1 VPGAPAGEP
10 TALDRWALSEV
21 HRVAGEVGA
30 ALDAFDTAKAG
41 SALAGLIDDLSN
53 WYVRRSRRRF
63 WDGDPAALGTL
74 HTVLD
79 MLTRMLAPFMPFVTE
94 RVWGALFTSTGAAD
108 SVHLTSWPE
117 PDAALVDPALAD
129 QMDLVRRLVEL
140 GRAARAE
147 AGVKNRQPLARA
159 LISAPGWS
167 ALPEAL
173 RDEVRAELNV
183 EALTQLSDADELVEV
198 AVKPN
203 YRALGKRFG
212 KQTQQVADAVRAV
225 DVAAFVAAYRAGTAT
240 VTLDGAELS
249 ISGDEVV
256 VSETPRSGWAVASAG
271 SDTVALDLELSHELR
286 LAGLLREIVRLV
298 QEGRKNGGL
307 EVSDRI
313 ELWWRVGGSPDPAEA
328 IRTHLDRFAAEVLA
342 TVVHEGEPGFPVPV
356 EVTDAELG
364 LQVWAR
370 KA

>member
-1 VPGAPAGEP
+1 
-10 TALDRWALSEV
+10 
-21 HRVAGEVGA
+21 
-30 ALDAFDTAKAG
+30 
-41 SALAGLIDDLSN
+41 
-53 WYVRRSRRRF
+53 
-63 WDGDPAALGTL
+63 
-74 HTVLD
+74 
-79 MLTRMLAPFMPFVTE
+79 M
-94 RVWGALFTSTGAAD
+94 
-108 SVHLTSWPE
+108 
-117 PDAALVDPALAD
+117 
-129 QMDLVRRLVEL
+129 
-140 GRAARAE
+140 
-147 AGVKNRQPLARA
+147 KNRQPLARA

-240 VTLDGAELS
+240 VNPGRSRAVDQRRRG
-249 ISGDEVV
+249 GGQRD
-256 VSETPRSGWAVASAG
+256 PRSGWAVASAG

-313 ELWWRVGGSPDPAEA
+313 ELWWRIGGSPDPAEA

-342 TVVHEGEPGFPVPV
+342 TSVHEGEPGFPVR
-356 EVTDAELG
+356 G
-364 LQVWAR
+364 SR
-370 KA
+370 